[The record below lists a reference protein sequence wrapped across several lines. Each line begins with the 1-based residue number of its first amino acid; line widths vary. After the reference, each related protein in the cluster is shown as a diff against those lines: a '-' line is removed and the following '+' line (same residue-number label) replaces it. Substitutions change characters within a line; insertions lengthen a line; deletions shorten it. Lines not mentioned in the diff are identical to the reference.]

1 MDENIAG
8 LLEVAKF
15 HSQQIGNLTSQVE
28 VIGIQLGSLTTKV
41 DVLTTKVDDLTSTVA
56 SLAEDIRFMQDVHY
70 DFQIQHNRMEQRYLK
85 QNSDMLALRKDFATL
100 ISVLREKNII

>member
-8 LLEVAKF
+8 LLEIAKL
-15 HSQQIGNLTSQVE
+15 HSQQIINLTSQVE

-41 DVLTTKVDDLTSTVA
+41 DDLTTTVS

>member
-8 LLEVAKF
+8 LLEIAKL
-15 HSQQIGNLTSQVE
+15 HSQQISN
-28 VIGIQLGSLTTKV
+28 
-41 DVLTTKVDDLTSTVA
+41 LTSTVE